1 MRRKTFQGFGWLSAV
16 FCAGAVASAAGSYDT
31 TPFVGMWTTR
41 AESIHSNCGKDTV
54 DDLLGTS
61 ITWSAGASGHIQAEL
76 IGKCVL
82 DAKVNGKTAT
92 ASDQT
97 CADNG
102 LTYVVGGTF
111 ILQADGTARLNEH
124 VKVTGRGV
132 NCTGTVNG
140 PFQKQ

>member
-1 MRRKTFQGFGWLSAV
+1 MRKTFQGLGWLSTV
-16 FCAGAVASAAGSYDT
+16 FCVGVASAANSYDT

-41 AESIHSNCGKDTV
+41 SESIHSSCSSGV
-54 DDLLGTS
+54 ADDVLGTS
-61 ITWSAGASGHIQAEL
+61 ITWSAGSAAGHIQAEL

-97 CADNG
+97 CTDNG

-111 ILQADGTARLNEH
+111 SIQSDGTARLNEH
-124 VKVTGRGV
+124 VRVTGRGV
-132 NCTGTVNG
+132 SCTGSVNG